1 MLPRPTPDRR
11 TSGDTDH
18 PTDEA
23 LAPLAHHLRDA
34 LTTVIGRAQL
44 LTKRMVSDRAGPD
57 DIVAGL
63 EAVERAAWRMA
74 SDVERLE
81 ASLGPSRTDERQGL
95 LGDTPDS
102 PAANGARGGL

>member
-1 MLPRPTPDRR
+1 MLPRPAPDRR
-11 TSGDTDH
+11 MSGDTDR
-18 PTDEA
+18 PTDET

-44 LTKRMVSDRAGPD
+44 LTKRMASDRAGPD
-57 DIVAGL
+57 DVVAGL
-63 EAVERAAWRMA
+63 AAIERAARRMA

>member
-1 MLPRPTPDRR
+1 MLPRPAPDRR
-11 TSGDTDH
+11 TSGDTDR
-18 PTDEA
+18 PTDET

-44 LTKRMVSDRAGPD
+44 LTKRMASDRAGPD

-63 EAVERAAWRMA
+63 AAVERAAWRMA

-95 LGDTPDS
+95 LGATPDG
-102 PAANGARGGL
+102 PVANGSRGGT